1 MAGKRGTAAV
11 RNGRNERLMRAEA
24 RAMALGLP
32 LPLLRRKVADMIF
45 MRYDPAIVQ
54 EYQNV
59 LSERESR
66 RDG

>member
-1 MAGKRGTAAV
+1 
-11 RNGRNERLMRAEA
+11 
-24 RAMALGLP
+24 
-32 LPLLRRKVADMIF
+32 

>member
-1 MAGKRGTAAV
+1 MAGKRGTAAA
-11 RNGRNERLMRAEA
+11 RNGRNERLLRAEA
-24 RAMALGLP
+24 RAMAEGLP